1 MKRHSINNILC
12 AGTVFGT
19 ALLCGCGV
27 VTPPPISDANAP
39 AIAEP
44 ISFWGEWYLFS
55 EQPDTLRVKIRN
67 NASDAIIGSNI
78 AEHIERN
85 IAKYNA
91 AAALKESESCDVVI
105 SFESKY
111 KEMTA
116 APKCR
121 MYNTTAI
128 EIISSKGEKICSA
141 WENKT
146 ESQSVFP
153 DASNAQK
160 AMSPAILNG
169 VDTWLNHT
177 FADIAQKQLGV
188 SILRF
193 KMSKSLIE
201 LDPNSFEKE
210 FGQILSMLRKID
222 GVREVRLIEAEKNDR
237 IASFRVV
244 FHKDKCPEGLAKI
257 INSAK

>member
-1 MKRHSINNILC
+1 MKRHSINNIIC
-12 AGTVFGT
+12 VGTVFGT

-27 VTPPPISDANAP
+27 ITPTPISDANAP
-39 AIAEP
+39 AMAEP
-44 ISFWGEWYLFS
+44 IPFWGEWYLFS

-67 NASDAIIGSNI
+67 NASDAIIGSHI

-85 IAKYNA
+85 IVKYNA
-91 AAALKESESCDVVI
+91 AAALKENEPCDVII

-111 KEMTA
+111 KEITA

-128 EIISSKGEKICSA
+128 EIISSKGEKICTA

-146 ESQSVFP
+146 ESRSAFP
-153 DASNAQK
+153 DATTAQK
-160 AMSPAILNG
+160 NMSSAVLNG

-193 KMSKSLIE
+193 KTSKSLIE
-201 LDPNSFEKE
+201 LDPNAFEKE
-210 FGQILSMLRKID
+210 LGQILNMLRKTD
-222 GVREVRLIEAEKNDR
+222 GVREVRLIEAKKNDR

-244 FHKDKCPEGLAKI
+244 YLKDKCPEGLAKI